1 MTSAISSSIRTTHE
15 INGDE
20 NKNQRI
26 DGKFDKIESKT
37 TGSRPLAPID
47 SNQLRQTPATSAIKA
62 SSNTKLQS
70 QSHSLS
76 TDDPNSIVTIEE
88 VRKAQDGSITIHRY
102 LRGKLLGKVGQC

>member
-1 MTSAISSSIRTTHE
+1 MISAISSSIRTTHE

-47 SNQLRQTPATSAIKA
+47 SNQLRQTPVTSASKA

-70 QSHSLS
+70 QTQSHSLS
-76 TDDPNSIVTIEE
+76 TDDPNAIVTIEE

-102 LRGKLLGKVGQC
+102 LRGKLLGKVG